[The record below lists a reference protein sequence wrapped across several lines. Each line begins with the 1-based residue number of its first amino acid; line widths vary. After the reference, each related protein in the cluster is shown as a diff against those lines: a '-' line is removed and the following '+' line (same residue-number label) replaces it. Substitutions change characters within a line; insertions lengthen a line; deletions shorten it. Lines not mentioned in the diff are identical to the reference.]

1 MGTFHSPAC
10 VVIIILDSYV
20 KLINPEG
27 DSLDV
32 TIEVTSNISAILLC
46 LISVE
51 EVIISCLQN
60 QPRKIGHLM

>member
-1 MGTFHSPAC
+1 MGAFHSPAC

-27 DSLDV
+27 DSLHV
-32 TIEVTSNISAILLC
+32 TIEVTANVSAISFH

-51 EVIISCLQN
+51 GVIILCLQN
-60 QPRKIGHLM
+60 